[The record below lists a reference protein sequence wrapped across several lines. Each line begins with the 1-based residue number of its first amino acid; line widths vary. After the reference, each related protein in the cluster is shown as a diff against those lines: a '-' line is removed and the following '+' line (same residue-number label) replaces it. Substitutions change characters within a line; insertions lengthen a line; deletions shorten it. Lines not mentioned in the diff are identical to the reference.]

1 MANGT
6 KKIIYQNEILEFPDN
21 ISDEDI
27 LKALQ
32 KDRQSDNPVL
42 PEKNLYNAPIETIE
56 RSGKQFFSDL
66 YQVIRH
72 PVKTAKSIKD
82 LGSSVINLIKPGE
95 QGNEELAI
103 AVGKFFKE
111 RYGGLENI
119 KKTFRTDPVG
129 FAADL
134 SIILTGGAMLP
145 ARTTGTVGKFSKI
158 IQATGNAIDPLT
170 ASLKV
175 GSLAKKVPKY
185 LGGSILD
192 VVSGAKGGLTSANVV
207 RAYDAGK
214 TGGQTQEAF
223 KIGKGGA
230 VEATANIPVIGKMVE
245 NISGLR
251 QNKAGFVQNLID
263 DLEKLKIKN
272 RKIWNESSARNN
284 LKKIK
289 MSKKEITDIL
299 KNAEKNAKMN
309 GVWQKSTDAKLFDT
323 LKKMK
328 DEIFKANINRN
339 GLGADTYI
347 QRINDLLKNNKN
359 NNLLLDVK
367 NNLKSNLNNKNANY
381 DKYTQGFE
389 EISKIENMADNII
402 ADKNPD
408 QVIKRIN
415 NIFKNN
421 KTDIKLLKNLN
432 PELTKNLQSYQAGL
446 RTAPMQGN
454 IVSSITKG
462 AMGATTFGPP
472 GFLLAQALG
481 PRSIG
486 TSANL
491 AGKTRRML
499 TPNQK
504 IQTGLG
510 TSTRLARALQ
520 QKEDDTVYY

>member
-1 MANGT
+1 
-6 KKIIYQNEILEFPDN
+6 
-21 ISDEDI
+21 
-27 LKALQ
+27 
-32 KDRQSDNPVL
+32 
-42 PEKNLYNAPIETIE
+42 
-56 RSGKQFFSDL
+56 
-66 YQVIRH
+66 
-72 PVKTAKSIKD
+72 
-82 LGSSVINLIKPGE
+82 
-95 QGNEELAI
+95 
-103 AVGKFFKE
+103 
-111 RYGGLENI
+111 
-119 KKTFRTDPVG
+119 
-129 FAADL
+129 
-134 SIILTGGAMLP
+134 
-145 ARTTGTVGKFSKI
+145 
-158 IQATGNAIDPLT
+158 
-170 ASLKV
+170 
-175 GSLAKKVPKY
+175 
-185 LGGSILD
+185 
-192 VVSGAKGGLTSANVV
+192 
-207 RAYDAGK
+207 
-214 TGGQTQEAF
+214 
-223 KIGKGGA
+223 
-230 VEATANIPVIGKMVE
+230 
-245 NISGLR
+245 
-251 QNKAGFVQNLID
+251 
-263 DLEKLKIKN
+263 
-272 RKIWNESSARNN
+272 RNN

-472 GFLLAQALG
+472 
-481 PRSIG
+481 
-486 TSANL
+486 
-491 AGKTRRML
+491 
-499 TPNQK
+499 
-504 IQTGLG
+504 
-510 TSTRLARALQ
+510 
-520 QKEDDTVYY
+520 